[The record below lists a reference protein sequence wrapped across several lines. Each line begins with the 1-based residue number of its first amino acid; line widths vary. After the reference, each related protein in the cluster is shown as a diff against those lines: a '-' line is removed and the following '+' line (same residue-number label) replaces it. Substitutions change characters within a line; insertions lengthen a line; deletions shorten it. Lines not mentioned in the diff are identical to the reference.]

1 MKSARTLELIMMHA
15 KVIPG
20 EPTRFYVSSNRYGCT
35 ECNARFLISENSFM
49 GEGMACPKC
58 GRGKVE
64 LRYVLCDIAAL
75 DLNGQ
80 CGCEWFSFSIL
91 PKVRLM
97 SKESRLSNPIRCAHL
112 EYARN
117 FALDVLLKLHIME
130 RGEQKVDEG
139 I

>member
-1 MKSARTLELIMMHA
+1 MIMMHA

-64 LRYVLCDIAAL
+64 LRYHLCDIAAY
-75 DLNGQ
+75 DLAGM
-80 CGCEWFSFSIL
+80 CSCEWHQFSVK
-91 PKVRLM
+91 PKLDKM
-97 SKESRLSNPIRCAHL
+97 SKERRLSNPIRCAHL